1 MDKMKLVE
9 ATQMK
14 SDVPAFG
21 PGDTITVH
29 VRVVEG
35 DKERIQLFQGVVIS
49 RRNRGLNSNFIVRKI
64 SSGEGVERTF
74 QLYSPLI
81 ASIEVKRRGD
91 VRRVDAPS
99 ERVNR
104 IDQETDHEVRRL
116 RPHRSRPYAARRI
129 L

>member
-35 DKERIQLFQGVVIS
+35 ERLYFVG
-49 RRNRGLNSNFIVRKI
+49 RTDER
-64 SSGEGVERTF
+64 EG
-74 QLYSPLI
+74 I
-81 ASIEVKRRGD
+81 GD
-91 VRRVDAPS
+91 R
-99 ERVNR
+99 
-104 IDQETDHEVRRL
+104 
-116 RPHRSRPYAARRI
+116 AARRI
-129 L
+129 DRHGGNR